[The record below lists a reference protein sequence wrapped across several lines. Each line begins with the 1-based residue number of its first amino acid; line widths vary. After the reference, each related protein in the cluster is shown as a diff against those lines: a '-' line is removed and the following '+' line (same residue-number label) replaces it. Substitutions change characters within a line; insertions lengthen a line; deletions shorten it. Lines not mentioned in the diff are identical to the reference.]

1 MNCENP
7 EEVITGLQ
15 FVLIELPKLT
25 PESLIEK
32 KMAVLWLRFLKEI
45 NDQHSLVPPKELDK
59 NIYIHQALKL
69 CEEGAFTDEERAS
82 YEKSWDIIRTE
93 NAVRYTERKEG
104 MEEGMEKG
112 MKKGLAEGME
122 KGLAEG
128 MEKGIEKGLAEG
140 MEKGMEKGIEKG
152 LAEGMKKGLEHVV
165 INSFKSGLSLE
176 AISSITALTSDEVIA
191 ILKAHDINL

>member
-45 NDQHSLVPPKELDK
+45 NDKYSLDPPKELDK
-59 NIYIHQALKL
+59 NTYIHQALKL

-82 YEKSWDIIRTE
+82 YEKYWDIIRTE
-93 NAVRYTERKEG
+93 NSVRYTERKEG
-104 MEEGMEKG
+104 MEEGIKKG
-112 MKKGLAEGME
+112 KEEGLAEGM
-122 KGLAEG
+122 
-128 MEKGIEKGLAEG
+128 
-140 MEKGMEKGIEKG
+140 EKG

-165 INSFKSGLSLE
+165 INSFKNGLSLE
-176 AISSITALTSDEVIA
+176 AISSITALTSEEVIA
-191 ILKAHDINL
+191 ILKEHDITL